1 MLKILDFYADW
12 CVPCKQLNPIL
23 EELKDLVLIQ
33 KVNVETEDDL
43 VSEYGI
49 KNIPTLLF
57 LKDNVVVD
65 KIIGKV
71 PKNQILNK
79 IEKWN

>member
-23 EELKDLVLIQ
+23 EELKDQVLIQ